1 MVFDIE
7 GTVKMF
13 EEKSAELK
21 KTLSLTERISNA
33 ATALPDTSSRLKGAI
48 EQLSDSQ
55 EAGEKIQH
63 ELKIASKF
71 RKIDGVKVNKSNSE
85 EMLFRVK
92 TVAEDLLADCR
103 YCKAN
108 CPTKTS

>member
-7 GTVKMF
+7 GAVKIF
-13 EEKSAELK
+13 EDKAAELK
-21 KTLSLTERISNA
+21 KSLSLTERISNA
-33 ATALPDTSSRLKGAI
+33 ATALPGTSSRLKEAI
-48 EQLSDSQ
+48 EKLSDSQ

-71 RKIDGVKVNKSNSE
+71 RKIDGVKVNKSNTE
-85 EMLFRVK
+85 DMLFRVK

-108 CPTKTS
+108 CPAKAT

>member
-7 GTVKMF
+7 GTVKIF
-13 EEKSAELK
+13 EEKAAELK
-21 KTLSLTERISNA
+21 KSLSLTERISNSA
-33 ATALPDTSSRLKGAI
+33 IALPFSARLKESI
-48 EQLSDSQ
+48 EKLSDSQ

-92 TVAEDLLADCR
+92 AVAEELLADCR

-108 CPTKTS
+108 CPTRVS